1 MPGTAW
7 GMPQMMQQAF
17 WHQMPLAFATATDG
31 DFASVATELQSLA
44 YIFLPD
50 ESVLSSGEEPPKH
63 VIFPEHNSEEYANS
77 TYKTMFSEQG
87 LSKWAAAGFED
98 ASTMAYTVARN
109 LQIQFS
115 DAMLLLQRKIELNDV
130 WEAAC
135 EWLRKNEAPTF
146 RLRGCDVN
154 FLPKL

>member
-1 MPGTAW
+1 MC
-7 GMPQMMQQAF
+7 
-17 WHQMPLAFATATDG
+17 FAATHLLG
-31 DFASVATELQSLA
+31 KQFAATNHRSC
-44 YIFLPD
+44 
-50 ESVLSSGEEPPKH
+50 H
-63 VIFPEHNSEEYANS
+63 
-77 TYKTMFSEQG
+77 
-87 LSKWAAAGFED
+87 AAVQ
-98 ASTMAYTVARN
+98 VARN

-154 FLPKL
+154 FLLTWGTCRY